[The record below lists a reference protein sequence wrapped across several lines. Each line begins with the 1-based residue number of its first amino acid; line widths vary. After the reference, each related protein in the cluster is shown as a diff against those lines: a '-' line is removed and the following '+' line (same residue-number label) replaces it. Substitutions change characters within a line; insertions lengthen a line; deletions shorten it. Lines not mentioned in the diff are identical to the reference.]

1 LIISFLR
8 PVNHHNDTKQ
18 QLQIEPKKKTPVKE
32 RKPQMLSQNN
42 YWKTK
47 DKLLIRKKKKKHKVL
62 SFSRHLN

>member
-1 LIISFLR
+1 MIPSNNFKL
-8 PVNHHNDTKQ
+8 NQ
-18 QLQIEPKKKTPVKE
+18 KKKTPVKE